1 MDNDHPYHVADVV
14 PSTHSS
20 PPLLA
25 CALRSGSNQSL
36 QRPCSR
42 WSFQS
47 AASGEAAVVVL
58 GGNSG
63 GALRLSASVELT
75 APAGGAIAEFVAAV
89 SAVNGELLWGR
100 ALEPNAAGDAPA
112 IVAAP
117 HIIAGARADV
127 VVCATSAGAIPVAL
141 VARGVDVVSTAAD
154 TPAPGGQPESETATW
169 ALGTEYADLRRAR
182 LVAPP
187 LEVVFTMP

>member
-1 MDNDHPYHVADVV
+1 M
-14 PSTHSS
+14 
-20 PPLLA
+20 
-25 CALRSGSNQSL
+25 QSVEV
-36 QRPCSR
+36 
-42 WSFQS
+42 QS

-58 GGNSG
+58 GVYSG

-75 APAGGAIAEFVAAV
+75 APAGGAIAGFVAAV

-117 HIIAGARADV
+117 HIIVRARADV
-127 VVCATSAGAIPVAL
+127 MVCATSTTVPVAL